1 MSVLITF
8 VIMIAL
14 SAILVNFM
22 GGSKKSKKV
31 NPKNAGKARAAALK
45 EAQRKLSKDP
55 NDASAL
61 EVVGDAYFSSNLWD
75 KAFPVYD
82 KLSKLGVKD
91 GHIDIVKAFL
101 RSGICCMKMENY
113 QQALQFFT
121 SAYKLNAA
129 DFDVCYNFGIALF
142 KSNIFDKAIPLFK
155 KAVLIKPE
163 TPGINMYLAKS
174 LYNGKKYKESLGSF
188 KKVLDEDPHNKE
200 ALFFMSDAMA
210 QEGHAEK
217 ALKVFMHLRADPV
230 YGPRSC
236 LQAGLYHKKIN
247 SVDAAVQ
254 DFEIALKHTEIDPV
268 LKTEIQYNLARCYL
282 EKAQIQKGLM
292 LLKSI
297 RSTNENYKDVNSL
310 IGRYQELSQNSNLNV
325 YVSSGTGDFVNLCR
339 KIITT
344 KYRNSQIRFQNI
356 ETEVLYTDILAEIS
370 SAKWEDVALFRFF
383 RTTGTT
389 GEVYVREF
397 HSHMQDVKAARGFC
411 FSAGTF
417 TQEGHK
423 YIEGRPIDLI
433 EKTELT
439 KILKQITL

>member
-1 MSVLITF
+1 MSFLIAF
-8 VIMIAL
+8 VVMAAL
-14 SAILVNFM
+14 FALMTLFM
-22 GGSKKSKKV
+22 GGSKKTKKV
-31 NPKNAGKARAAALK
+31 NPKNAGKARTAALK
-45 EAQRKLSKDP
+45 EAQKKLARDP

-61 EVVGDAYFSSNLWD
+61 EVVGDTYFSSNLWD
-75 KAFPVYD
+75 KAFPIYD

-91 GHIDIVKAFL
+91 GHVDIVKAFL
-101 RSGICCMKMENY
+101 RAGICCMKLEKY
-113 QQALQFFT
+113 PQAIQFYT
-121 SAYKLNAA
+121 SAYKLNSV
-129 DFDVCYNFGIALF
+129 DFEVCYNFGIALF
-142 KSNIFDKAIPLFK
+142 KSNIFDKAVPLFK
-155 KAVLIKPE
+155 KAVLINPE
-163 TPGINMYLAKS
+163 APGINMYLAKS
-174 LYNGKKYKESLGSF
+174 LYNAKKFRESLVSF
-188 KKVLDEDPHNKE
+188 RKVLDEDPHNKE

-236 LQAGLYHKKIN
+236 LQAGLYHKKVN
-247 SVDAAVQ
+247 NTDAAIQ
-254 DFEIALKHTEIDPV
+254 DFEIALKHAEIEQN
-268 LKTEIQYNLARCYL
+268 LKMDIQYNLARCYL

-292 LLKSI
+292 VLKSI
-297 RSTNENYKDVNSL
+297 RSTNDNYKDVNAL

-344 KYRNSQIRFQNI
+344 LYRNSQIRFQNI

-433 EKTELT
+433 EKTGLIKT
-439 KILKQITL
+439 LKQVTL